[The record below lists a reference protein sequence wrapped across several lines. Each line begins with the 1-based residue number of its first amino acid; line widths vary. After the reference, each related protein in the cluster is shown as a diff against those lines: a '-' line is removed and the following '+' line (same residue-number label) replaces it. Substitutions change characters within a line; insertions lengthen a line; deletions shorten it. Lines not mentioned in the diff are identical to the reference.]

1 MSRSNIFFSNLKS
14 ALMIGQITSSNSESE
29 SEKKSLNQVK
39 MRGVAAFHSKDD
51 NFCHQMAKKRAENSL
66 FFLFQYYCPI
76 L

>member
-1 MSRSNIFFSNLKS
+1 
-14 ALMIGQITSSNSESE
+14 
-29 SEKKSLNQVK
+29 

-76 L
+76 LNVHIAMQTFIFFNGFIDSF